1 MIIHL
6 CHARRLDQLY
16 RDKEVLKV
24 RLFETT
30 EKLTGME
37 EMWADRREEGISSV
51 DFVIKG
57 EIEPAVELELLR
69 QIREITSTL
78 PGMIIGELEPELL
91 LSLLH
96 RRKLTVDKKDYL
108 LTVNWV
114 VVASAT
120 LFNLS
125 VSPVPSGG

>member
-24 RLFETT
+24 QLFETT
-30 EKLTGME
+30 EKLRGME
-37 EMWADRREEGISSV
+37 EMWADRREEAISSV
-51 DFVIKG
+51 DFMIKG
-57 EIEPAVELELLR
+57 EIEPSVELELQR
-69 QIREITSTL
+69 QIREITSSL
-78 PGMIIGELEPELL
+78 PGMIIGELEPDLL

-96 RRKLTVDKKDYL
+96 RRKLTVEKKDYL

-114 VVASAT
+114 VAASAT